1 MLLKKELILMIKDL
15 DKIKYYM
22 LIICAKFVYS
32 LTSIFSKLASIEVFL
47 SRNFCIYYIVIILM
61 LGIYALIWQ
70 QALKHVD
77 LSIAMLFKPISLIL
91 IVLWAYMF
99 FGETISLKMMVG
111 MIFILVG
118 IVVVGENNE

>member
-32 LTSIFSKLASIEVFL
+32 LTSIFSKLASREVFL

-91 IVLWAYMF
+91 IVIWAYLF
-99 FGETISLKMMVG
+99 FGETVSLKMIIG
-111 MIFILVG
+111 IFFILAG
-118 IVVVGENNE
+118 IVVVGNCDE